1 MVKVSV
7 LIPCYNG
14 DKFIERCFNSL
25 LNQEYTD
32 MEIIF
37 VDDGSIDNTA
47 KIVKLWKEI
56 FNDCGISFKYVY
68 QHNQGLGGAVNTGL
82 KYVEGKYL
90 TLLDVDDIFLPGS
103 IHKRADFL
111 DNNEDFSLVRTD
123 GFIVKENNQNLVIRK
138 FCFYDYEKNSSSLFD
153 LLIEGKTYNWAG
165 SYMLRTDIL
174 FQFYR
179 DRNIYE
185 SRYGQNL
192 QLILPVCYMRKT
204 GFIDEPLMK
213 YILQEQSLSQDHTDN
228 AYKKELKNIDG
239 YSDIRMKVIEL
250 MNCKEQYI
258 DKIKVLNF
266 ESKLLLAINYK
277 NKSDAN
283 KFHDILQKNYKVSL
297 EIELIYLK
305 FNKSLINTLRI
316 IFLKVKI
323 KLTNILK

>member
-68 QHNQGLGGAVNTGL
+68 QHNQGAGSAVNTGL
-82 KYVEGKYL
+82 KYVVGKYL
-90 TLLDVDDIFLPGS
+90 TLLDVDDIFLPRS
-103 IHKRADFL
+103 IRKRADFL
-111 DNNEDFSLVRTD
+111 DNNDDFSLVRTD

-138 FCFYDYEKNSSSLFD
+138 FCFYDYEKDSSSLFD

-239 YSDIRMKVIEL
+239 YSDIRVKVIEL
-250 MNCKEQYI
+250 MNCKVQYI
-258 DKIKVLNF
+258 DKIKVLNL

-277 NKSDAN
+277 NRSDAN
-283 KFHDILQKNYKVSL
+283 KFHDILQKNYKVPL

-305 FNKSLINTLRI
+305 FNKSLINTLKI
-316 IFLKVKI
+316 LFLKVKI